1 MYIPMTP
8 GRFARTISR
17 NGTFPARVQISDL
30 TPNPSALPFLS
41 HSIPLS
47 LMVSKASTFLC
58 LELLHSVGVSC
69 MVIRYTIT
77 VQSDLE
83 TSDFGFLFLPAHC
96 REIPSDGLALC
107 NEKAENEF
115 ALLQ

>member
-1 MYIPMTP
+1 M
-8 GRFARTISR
+8 
-17 NGTFPARVQISDL
+17 
-30 TPNPSALPFLS
+30 
-41 HSIPLS
+41 
-47 LMVSKASTFLC
+47 
-58 LELLHSVGVSC
+58 ELLHSVGVSC

-83 TSDFGFLFLPAHC
+83 TSDFGFLFLPAHS

-115 ALLQ
+115 GAMIREQWPLCPALIAQSKPS